1 MKRIFIFA
9 LSILIL
15 AQAHAFSQ
23 AEAQSSADIITV
35 SVSTVS
41 PTYQT
46 GDIVEIYGSVSV
58 SSDPLKAF
66 DVALIVKAPN
76 GNLIQV
82 AQITPGADGYYS
94 KSIQSSES
102 WKEGTY
108 TVTANYDIKSASTSF
123 SFNAVGAA
131 AIDEVVEAA
140 EEVAEAAEA
149 VAGEVAEAAEAVA
162 GEVVEAAE
170 EVAEVIGVA
179 AGGLVCGS
187 GTHEADGFCIPDG
200 SDSFGLT
207 YDSASVNGLILT
219 AAIAFGIAVA
229 IIITLRLIGKAG
241 GSR

>member
-1 MKRIFIFA
+1 MKRVIIVA

-15 AQAHAFSQ
+15 AQAYAFSQ
-23 AEAQSSADIITV
+23 AEAQTNIGRADIVTIDV
-35 SVSTVS
+35 ATVS

-58 SSDPLKAF
+58 SSDPLRAF

-82 AQITPGADGYYS
+82 AQVTPGADGYYS

-162 GEVVEAAE
+162 GEVVEAA
-170 EVAEVIGVA
+170 
-179 AGGLVCGS
+179 GGLACGS

-200 SDSFGLT
+200 SDSFGLE
-207 YDSASVNGLILT
+207 YDSTSTGGLILT
-219 AAIAFGIAVA
+219 ASIAFGIAVA
-229 IIITLRLIGKAG
+229 IIIILRLIGKAG

>member
-1 MKRIFIFA
+1 MKRVAIFA

-15 AQAHAFSQ
+15 AQAYGFSQ

-35 SVSTVS
+35 SVSTRS
-41 PTYQT
+41 STYQT
-46 GDIVEIYGSVSV
+46 GDIVEIYGSVSMV
-58 SSDPLKAF
+58 SDPLRAY

-76 GNLIQV
+76 GNFIEI

-149 VAGEVAEAAEAVA
+149 VAE
-162 GEVVEAAE
+162 EVVEAAE
-170 EVAEVIGVA
+170 GIVEA
-179 AGGLVCGS
+179 AGGLACGS

-200 SDSFGLT
+200 SDSFGLE
-207 YDSASVNGLILT
+207 YDSASTGGLILT
-219 AAIAFGIAVA
+219 ASIAFGIAVA
-229 IIITLRLIGKAG
+229 IIIVLRLIGKAG
-241 GSR
+241 KSQ

>member
-1 MKRIFIFA
+1 MKKVAIFA

-15 AQAHAFSQ
+15 AQAYAFSQ
-23 AEAQSSADIITV
+23 AEAQSSADIVTV

-46 GDIVEIYGSVSV
+46 GDMVEIYGSVSV
-58 SSDPLKAF
+58 SSDPLRAF

-162 GEVVEAAE
+162 GEVAEAAE
-170 EVAEVIGVA
+170 AVAGEVVEA
-179 AGGLVCGS
+179 AGGLACGS

-200 SDSFGLT
+200 SDSFGLE
-207 YDSASVNGLILT
+207 YDSTSTGGLILT
-219 AAIAFGIAVA
+219 ASIAFGIAVA
-229 IIITLRLIGKAG
+229 IIIILRLIGKAG

>member
-1 MKRIFIFA
+1 MKKVAIFA

-15 AQAHAFSQ
+15 AQAYAFSQ
-23 AEAQSSADIITV
+23 AEAQSSADIVTV

-46 GDIVEIYGSVSV
+46 GDMVEIYGSVSV
-58 SSDPLKAF
+58 SSDPLRAF

-76 GNLIQV
+76 GNFIEI

-123 SFNAVGAA
+123 AFSAETA
-131 AIDEVVEAA
+131 AIEEVVEAA

-149 VAGEVAEAAEAVA
+149 VAGEVI
-162 GEVVEAAE
+162 EAAE

-179 AGGLVCGS
+179 AGGLACGS

-200 SDSFGLT
+200 SDSFGLS
-207 YDSASVNGLILT
+207 YDPASVNGLILT

-241 GSR
+241 RSS

>member
-1 MKRIFIFA
+1 MKRVAIFA

-15 AQAHAFSQ
+15 AQAYAFSQ
-23 AEAQSSADIITV
+23 AEAQSSADIVTV

-46 GDIVEIYGSVSV
+46 GDMVEIYGSVSV
-58 SSDPLKAF
+58 SSDPLRAF

-162 GEVVEAAE
+162 GEVAE
-170 EVAEVIGVA
+170 A
-179 AGGLVCGS
+179 AGGLACGS

-200 SDSFGLT
+200 SDSFGLE
-207 YDSASVNGLILT
+207 YDSTSTGGLILT

-229 IIITLRLIGKAG
+229 IIIALRLIGKAG
-241 GSR
+241 RSR

>member
-1 MKRIFIFA
+1 MKRVAIFA

-15 AQAHAFSQ
+15 AQAYGFSQ
-23 AEAQSSADIITV
+23 AEAQSSADIVTV

-41 PTYQT
+41 SAYQT
-46 GDIVEIYGSVSV
+46 GDIVEIYGSVSIV
-58 SSDPLKAF
+58 SDPLRAY

-76 GNLIQV
+76 GNFIEV

-123 SFNAVGAA
+123 SFSTVGAA

-140 EEVAEAAEA
+140 EEV
-149 VAGEVAEAAEAVA
+149 VEAAEAVA

-170 EVAEVIGVA
+170 VIVEA
-179 AGGLVCGS
+179 AGGLACGS

-200 SDSFGLT
+200 SDSFGLE
-207 YDSASVNGLILT
+207 YDSASTGGLILT
-219 AAIAFGIAVA
+219 ASIAFGIAVA
-229 IIITLRLIGKAG
+229 IIIVLRLIGKAG

>member
-1 MKRIFIFA
+1 MKRVAIFA

-15 AQAHAFSQ
+15 AQAYAFSQ
-23 AEAQSSADIITV
+23 AEAQSSADIVTV

-46 GDIVEIYGSVSV
+46 GDMVEIYGSVSV
-58 SSDPLKAF
+58 SSDPLRAF

-82 AQITPGADGYYS
+82 AQITPGTDGYYS

-149 VAGEVAEAAEAVA
+149 VAE
-162 GEVVEAAE
+162 EVVEAAE
-170 EVAEVIGVA
+170 EIVEA
-179 AGGLVCGS
+179 AGGLACGS

-200 SDSFGLT
+200 SDSFGLE
-207 YDSASVNGLILT
+207 YDSASTGGLILT
-219 AAIAFGIAVA
+219 ASIAFGIAVA
-229 IIITLRLIGKAG
+229 IIIALRLIGKAG
-241 GSR
+241 RSS

>member
-1 MKRIFIFA
+1 MKRVAIFA

-15 AQAHAFSQ
+15 AQAYGFSQ
-23 AEAQSSADIITV
+23 AEAQSSADVVTV

-41 PTYQT
+41 STYQT

-58 SSDPLKAF
+58 VSDPLRAY

-76 GNLIQV
+76 GNFIEI

-149 VAGEVAEAAEAVA
+149 VAE
-162 GEVVEAAE
+162 EVVEAAE
-170 EVAEVIGVA
+170 GIVEA
-179 AGGLVCGS
+179 AGGLACGS

-200 SDSFGLT
+200 SDSFELE
-207 YDSASVNGLILT
+207 YDSASFGGLILT
-219 AAIAFGIAVA
+219 ASIAFGIAVA
-229 IIITLRLIGKAG
+229 IIIALRLIGKAG

>member
-9 LSILIL
+9 LSVLIL
-15 AQAHAFSQ
+15 AQAYGFSQ
-23 AEAQSSADIITV
+23 AEAQSSADIVTV

-46 GDIVEIYGSVSV
+46 GDMVEIYGSVSV
-58 SSDPLKAF
+58 SSDPLRAF

-108 TVTANYDIKSASTSF
+108 TVTANYDVKSASTSF
-123 SFNAVGAA
+123 AFSAETA
-131 AIDEVVEAA
+131 AIEEVVEAA
-140 EEVAEAAEA
+140 EEVADAAEA
-149 VAGEVAEAAEAVA
+149 VAGEVI
-162 GEVVEAAE
+162 EAAE

-200 SDSFGLT
+200 SDSFGLS
-207 YDSASVNGLILT
+207 YDPASVNGLILT

>member
-1 MKRIFIFA
+1 MKRVAIFA

-15 AQAHAFSQ
+15 AQAYAFSQ
-23 AEAQSSADIITV
+23 AEAQSSADIVTV

-46 GDIVEIYGSVSV
+46 GDMVEIYGSVSV
-58 SSDPLKAF
+58 SSDPLRAF

-149 VAGEVAEAAEAVA
+149 VAE
-162 GEVVEAAE
+162 EVVEAAE
-170 EVAEVIGVA
+170 GIVEA
-179 AGGLVCGS
+179 AGGLACGS

-200 SDSFGLT
+200 SDSFGLE
-207 YDSASVNGLILT
+207 YDSTSTGGLILT

-229 IIITLRLIGKAG
+229 IIIALRLIGKAG
-241 GSR
+241 RSR

>member
-1 MKRIFIFA
+1 MKRIIIFA
-9 LSILIL
+9 LSILVL
-15 AQAHAFSQ
+15 TQAYAFSQ
-23 AEAQSSADIITV
+23 ADAQSRADLITV
-35 SVSTVS
+35 SVSTAS

-46 GDIVEIYGSVSV
+46 GDIVEIYGSVSF
-58 SSDPLKAF
+58 SSDPLRAY

-76 GNLIQV
+76 GNFIEV

-108 TVTANYDIKSASTSF
+108 TITANYDIKSASTSF
-123 SFNAVGAA
+123 SFSTVKAA

-162 GEVVEAAE
+162 GGVVEAA
-170 EVAEVIGVA
+170 V
-179 AGGLVCGS
+179 GLACGS

-200 SDSFGLT
+200 SDSFGLE
-207 YDSASVNGLILT
+207 YDSASTGGLILT
-219 AAIAFGIAVA
+219 ASIAFGIAVA
-229 IIITLRLIGKAG
+229 IIIVLRLIGKAG

>member
-1 MKRIFIFA
+1 MKRIVIFA

-15 AQAHAFSQ
+15 AQAYGFSQ
-23 AEAQSSADIITV
+23 AEAQSSADLITV

-58 SSDPLKAF
+58 VSDPLRAY

-76 GNLIQV
+76 GNFIEV

-123 SFNAVGAA
+123 AFSAETA
-131 AIDEVVEAA
+131 AIEEVVEAA

-149 VAGEVAEAAEAVA
+149 VAGEVVEAAEAVA
-162 GEVVEAAE
+162 
-170 EVAEVIGVA
+170 EVIEVA

-200 SDSFGLT
+200 SDSFGLE
-207 YDSASVNGLILT
+207 YDSASTGGLILT
-219 AAIAFGIAVA
+219 ASIAFGIAVA
-229 IIITLRLIGKAG
+229 IIIVLRLIGKAG

>member
-1 MKRIFIFA
+1 MKRVAIFA

-15 AQAHAFSQ
+15 AQAYGFSQ
-23 AEAQSSADIITV
+23 AEAQSSADLITV

-41 PTYQT
+41 STYQT

-58 SSDPLKAF
+58 VSDPLRAY

-76 GNLIQV
+76 GNFIEI

-123 SFNAVGAA
+123 SFSTVKAA

-149 VAGEVAEAAEAVA
+149 VAE
-162 GEVVEAAE
+162 EVVEAAE
-170 EVAEVIGVA
+170 GIVEA
-179 AGGLVCGS
+179 AGGLACGS

-200 SDSFGLT
+200 SDSFGLE
-207 YDSASVNGLILT
+207 YDSASTGGLILT
-219 AAIAFGIAVA
+219 ASIAFGIAVA
-229 IIITLRLIGKAG
+229 IIIALRLIGKAG

>member
-9 LSILIL
+9 LSVLIL
-15 AQAHAFSQ
+15 AQAYGFSQ

-58 SSDPLKAF
+58 SSDPLRAF

-123 SFNAVGAA
+123 SFSTAG

-140 EEVAEAAEA
+140 EEVADAVEA
-149 VAGEVAEAAEAVA
+149 VAGEVAEAAEV
-162 GEVVEAAE
+162 AAE
-170 EVAEVIGVA
+170 EIVVA
-179 AGGLVCGS
+179 AGGLACGS

-200 SDSFGLT
+200 SDSFGLE
-207 YDSASVNGLILT
+207 YDSASTGGLILT
-219 AAIAFGIAVA
+219 ASIAFGIAVA
-229 IIITLRLIGKAG
+229 IIIVLRLIGKAG
-241 GSR
+241 RSS

>member
-1 MKRIFIFA
+1 MKKVAIFA
-9 LSILIL
+9 LSVLIL
-15 AQAHAFSQ
+15 AQAYAFSQ
-23 AEAQSSADIITV
+23 AEAQSSADIVTV

-46 GDIVEIYGSVSV
+46 GDMVEIYGSVSV

-162 GEVVEAAE
+162 GEVVEAA
-170 EVAEVIGVA
+170 
-179 AGGLVCGS
+179 GGLACGS

-200 SDSFGLT
+200 SDSFGLE
-207 YDSASVNGLILT
+207 YDSASTGGLILT
-219 AAIAFGIAVA
+219 ASIAFGIAVA
-229 IIITLRLIGKAG
+229 IIIALRLIGKAG
-241 GSR
+241 RSR

>member
-23 AEAQSSADIITV
+23 AEAQSSADIVTV

-46 GDIVEIYGSVSV
+46 GDIVEIYGSVSMV
-58 SSDPLKAF
+58 SDPLRAY

-76 GNLIQV
+76 GNFIEV

-123 SFNAVGAA
+123 SFSTVKAA

-162 GEVVEAAE
+162 GGVVEAA
-170 EVAEVIGVA
+170 V
-179 AGGLVCGS
+179 GLACGS

-200 SDSFGLT
+200 SDSFGLE
-207 YDSASVNGLILT
+207 YDSASTGGLILT
-219 AAIAFGIAVA
+219 ASIAFGIAVA
-229 IIITLRLIGKAG
+229 IIIVLRLIGKAG

>member
-1 MKRIFIFA
+1 MKRVAIFA

-15 AQAHAFSQ
+15 AQAYGFSQ

-46 GDIVEIYGSVSV
+46 GDIVEIYGSVSMV
-58 SSDPLKAF
+58 SDPLRAY

-76 GNLIQV
+76 GNFIEI

-108 TVTANYDIKSASTSF
+108 TVTANYDVKSASTSF
-123 SFNAVGAA
+123 SFSTVGSA

-149 VAGEVAEAAEAVA
+149 VAE
-162 GEVVEAAE
+162 EVVEAAGAVAE
-170 EVAEVIGVA
+170 EVVEA
-179 AGGLVCGS
+179 AGGLACGS

-200 SDSFGLT
+200 SDSFGLE
-207 YDSASVNGLILT
+207 YDSASTGGLILT

-229 IIITLRLIGKAG
+229 IIIALRLIGKAG

>member
-1 MKRIFIFA
+1 MKRIIIFA
-9 LSILIL
+9 LSVLVL
-15 AQAHAFSQ
+15 TQAYAFSQ
-23 AEAQSSADIITV
+23 ADAQSRADLITV

-41 PTYQT
+41 PSYNA
-46 GDIVEIYGSVSV
+46 GDIVEIYGSVSF
-58 SSDPLKAF
+58 SSDPLRAY

-76 GNLIQV
+76 GNFIEV
-82 AQITPGADGYYS
+82 AQITPNTDGYYS
-94 KSIQSSES
+94 KSIQSGES

-123 SFNAVGAA
+123 AFSAETA
-131 AIDEVVEAA
+131 AIEEVVEAA

-149 VAGEVAEAAEAVA
+149 VAGEVI
-162 GEVVEAAE
+162 EAAE

-200 SDSFGLT
+200 SDSFGLS
-207 YDSASVNGLILT
+207 YDPASVNGLILT

>member
-1 MKRIFIFA
+1 MKRIIIFA
-9 LSILIL
+9 LSILVL
-15 AQAHAFSQ
+15 TQAYAFSQ
-23 AEAQSSADIITV
+23 ADAQSRADLITV

-46 GDIVEIYGSVSV
+46 GDIVEIYGSVSF
-58 SSDPLKAF
+58 SSDPLKAY

-76 GNLIQV
+76 GNFIEV
-82 AQITPGADGYYS
+82 AQITPNTDGYYS
-94 KSIQSSES
+94 KSIQSGES

-108 TVTANYDIKSASTSF
+108 TVTANYDVKSASTSF
-123 SFNAVGAA
+123 AFSAETA
-131 AIDEVVEAA
+131 AIEEVVEAA

-149 VAGEVAEAAEAVA
+149 VAGEVI
-162 GEVVEAAE
+162 EAAE
-170 EVAEVIGVA
+170 EVADVIGVA

-200 SDSFGLT
+200 SDSFGLS
-207 YDSASVNGLILT
+207 YDPASVNGLILT

>member
-1 MKRIFIFA
+1 MKRIIIFA
-9 LSILIL
+9 LSVLVL
-15 AQAHAFSQ
+15 TQAYAFSQ
-23 AEAQSSADIITV
+23 ADAQSRADLITV

-41 PTYQT
+41 PSYNA
-46 GDIVEIYGSVSV
+46 GDIVEIYGSVSF
-58 SSDPLKAF
+58 SSDPLKAY

-76 GNLIQV
+76 GNFIEV
-82 AQITPGADGYYS
+82 AQITPNTDGYYS
-94 KSIQSSES
+94 KSIQSGES

-108 TVTANYDIKSASTSF
+108 TVTANYDVKSASTSF
-123 SFNAVGAA
+123 AFSAETA
-131 AIDEVVEAA
+131 AIEEVVEAA
-140 EEVAEAAEA
+140 E
-149 VAGEVAEAAEAVA
+149 EVAEAAEAVA

-170 EVAEVIGVA
+170 EVAEVIVVA

-200 SDSFGLT
+200 SDSFGLS
-207 YDSASVNGLILT
+207 YDPASVNGLILT

>member
-1 MKRIFIFA
+1 MKRIIIFA

-15 AQAHAFSQ
+15 AQAYAFSQ
-23 AEAQSSADIITV
+23 ADAQSRADLITV

-46 GDIVEIYGSVSV
+46 GDIVEIYGSVSF
-58 SSDPLKAF
+58 SSDPLKAY

-76 GNLIQV
+76 GNFIEV
-82 AQITPGADGYYS
+82 AQITPNTDGYYS
-94 KSIQSSES
+94 KSIQSGES

-123 SFNAVGAA
+123 AFSAETA
-131 AIDEVVEAA
+131 AIEEVVEAA
-140 EEVAEAAEA
+140 E
-149 VAGEVAEAAEAVA
+149 EVAEAAEAVA

-170 EVAEVIGVA
+170 EVAGVIEVA

-200 SDSFGLT
+200 SDSFGLS
-207 YDSASVNGLILT
+207 YDPASVNGLILT
-219 AAIAFGIAVA
+219 ASIAFGIAVA
-229 IIITLRLIGKAG
+229 IIIALRLIGKAG
-241 GSR
+241 RSS

>member
-23 AEAQSSADIITV
+23 AEAQSSADIVTV

-41 PTYQT
+41 STYQT
-46 GDIVEIYGSVSV
+46 GDIVEIYGSVSMV
-58 SSDPLKAF
+58 SDPLRAY

-76 GNLIQV
+76 GNFIEV

-94 KSIQSSES
+94 KSVQSSES

-108 TVTANYDIKSASTSF
+108 TVTVNYDIKSASTSF
-123 SFNAVGAA
+123 SFSTVKAA

-140 EEVAEAAEA
+140 EEV
-149 VAGEVAEAAEAVA
+149 VEAAEAVA

-170 EVAEVIGVA
+170 EVAEVIGAA

-200 SDSFGLT
+200 SDSFGLS
-207 YDSASVNGLILT
+207 YDPASVNGLILT

>member
-9 LSILIL
+9 LSVLIL
-15 AQAHAFSQ
+15 AQAYGFSQ

-46 GDIVEIYGSVSV
+46 GDIVEIYGSVSMV
-58 SSDPLKAF
+58 SDPLRAY

-76 GNLIQV
+76 GNFIEI

-123 SFNAVGAA
+123 SFSAVGAA

-149 VAGEVAEAAEAVA
+149 VAE
-162 GEVVEAAE
+162 EVVEAAE
-170 EVAEVIGVA
+170 GIVEA
-179 AGGLVCGS
+179 AGGLACGS

-200 SDSFGLT
+200 SDSFGLE
-207 YDSASVNGLILT
+207 YDSTSTGGLILT
-219 AAIAFGIAVA
+219 ASIAFGIAVA
-229 IIITLRLIGKAG
+229 IIIVLRLIGKAG

>member
-1 MKRIFIFA
+1 MKKAIIAA

-15 AQAHAFSQ
+15 VQAYAFSQ

-46 GDIVEIYGSVSV
+46 GDIVEIYGSVSMV
-58 SSDPLKAF
+58 SDPLRAY

-76 GNLIQV
+76 GNFIEV

-102 WKEGTY
+102 WKEGIY
-108 TVTANYDIKSASTSF
+108 TITANYDIKSASTSF
-123 SFNAVGAA
+123 SFSVVETA
-131 AIDEVVEAA
+131 AIEEVVEAA
-140 EEVAEAAEA
+140 EEVVDAVEA
-149 VAGEVAEAAEAVA
+149 VAE
-162 GEVVEAAE
+162 EVVEAAE
-170 EVAEVIGVA
+170 EVVEVVETSTE
-179 AGGLVCGS
+179 GLVCGS

-207 YDSASVNGLILT
+207 YDSASANGLILT

-229 IIITLRLIGKAG
+229 IIIALRLIGKAG
-241 GSR
+241 RSS

>member
-1 MKRIFIFA
+1 MKRIIIFA

-15 AQAHAFSQ
+15 AQAYGFSQ
-23 AEAQSSADIITV
+23 AEAQSRADVVTV

-41 PTYQT
+41 STYQT
-46 GDIVEIYGSVSV
+46 GDIVEIYGSVSMV
-58 SSDPLKAF
+58 SDPLRAY

-76 GNLIQV
+76 GNFIEV

-123 SFNAVGAA
+123 AFSAAETA

-149 VAGEVAEAAEAVA
+149 VAGEVI
-162 GEVVEAAE
+162 EAAE

-200 SDSFGLT
+200 SDSFGLE
-207 YDSASVNGLILT
+207 YDSASTGGLILT
-219 AAIAFGIAVA
+219 ASIAFGIAVA
-229 IIITLRLIGKAG
+229 IIIVLRLIGKAG

>member
-1 MKRIFIFA
+1 MKRVAIFA

-15 AQAHAFSQ
+15 AQAYGFSQ
-23 AEAQSSADIITV
+23 AEAQSSADVVTV

-41 PTYQT
+41 STYQT
-46 GDIVEIYGSVSV
+46 GDIVEIYGSVSMV
-58 SSDPLKAF
+58 SDPLRAY

-76 GNLIQV
+76 GNFIEI

-149 VAGEVAEAAEAVA
+149 VAE
-162 GEVVEAAE
+162 EVVEAAE
-170 EVAEVIGVA
+170 GIVEA
-179 AGGLVCGS
+179 AGGLACGS

-200 SDSFGLT
+200 SDSFGLE
-207 YDSASVNGLILT
+207 YDSASTGGLILT
-219 AAIAFGIAVA
+219 ASIAFGIAVA
-229 IIITLRLIGKAG
+229 IIIVLRLIGKAG
-241 GSR
+241 RSS

>member
-41 PTYQT
+41 PDYKT
-46 GDIVEIYGSVSV
+46 GDIVEIYGSVSMV
-58 SSDPLKAF
+58 SDPLRAY

-76 GNLIQV
+76 GNFIEV

-123 SFNAVGAA
+123 SFSTVKAA

-162 GEVVEAAE
+162 GEVAE
-170 EVAEVIGVA
+170 A
-179 AGGLVCGS
+179 AGGLACGS

-200 SDSFGLT
+200 SDSFGLE
-207 YDSASVNGLILT
+207 YDSASTGGLILT
-219 AAIAFGIAVA
+219 ASIAFGIAVA
-229 IIITLRLIGKAG
+229 IIIVLRLIGKAG
-241 GSR
+241 RSS

>member
-1 MKRIFIFA
+1 MKKVAIFA

-15 AQAHAFSQ
+15 AQTYAFSQ
-23 AEAQSSADIITV
+23 AEAQSSADIVTV

-46 GDIVEIYGSVSV
+46 GDMVEIYGSVSV
-58 SSDPLKAF
+58 SSDPLRAF

-123 SFNAVGAA
+123 SFNALGAA

-149 VAGEVAEAAEAVA
+149 VAEEVAEAAQAVV
-162 GEVVEAAE
+162 GEVVEAA
-170 EVAEVIGVA
+170 
-179 AGGLVCGS
+179 GGLACGS

-200 SDSFGLT
+200 SDSFGLG
-207 YDSASVNGLILT
+207 YDSASTGGLILT
-219 AAIAFGIAVA
+219 ASIAFGIAVA
-229 IIITLRLIGKAG
+229 IIIVLRLIGKAG

>member
-1 MKRIFIFA
+1 MKRIIIFA
-9 LSILIL
+9 LSVLGL
-15 AQAHAFSQ
+15 TQAYAFSQ
-23 AEAQSSADIITV
+23 ADAQSRADLITV

-41 PTYQT
+41 PSYNA
-46 GDIVEIYGSVSV
+46 GDIVEIYGSVSF
-58 SSDPLKAF
+58 SSDPLRAY

-76 GNLIQV
+76 GNFIEV
-82 AQITPGADGYYS
+82 AQITPNTDGYYS
-94 KSIQSSES
+94 KSIQSGES

-108 TVTANYDIKSASTSF
+108 TVTANYDVKSASTSF
-123 SFNAVGAA
+123 AFSAETA
-131 AIDEVVEAA
+131 AIEEVVEAA

-149 VAGEVAEAAEAVA
+149 VAGEVI
-162 GEVVEAAE
+162 GAAE
-170 EVAEVIGVA
+170 EVADVIGVA

-200 SDSFGLT
+200 SDSFGLS
-207 YDSASVNGLILT
+207 YDPASVNGLILT